1 MKKIT
6 LSVVAIICVT
16 VLILS
21 ACASLDAQASQ
32 TNLAGTSWVLIS
44 YGNVADQSPALP
56 GVPTSVIFAS
66 DGQVSGN
73 LGCNGFSGNFKVKDG
88 KLEFNA
94 LASTLMACPDPQ
106 MVQEGSAF
114 KVLSGTVSFSLEGD
128 LLTIFDSTGKFALQL
143 SRVLN

>member
-6 LSVVAIICVT
+6 LSVLTIICVT
-16 VLILS
+16 ALILS
-21 ACASLDAQASQ
+21 ACAFLDAQASQ
-32 TNLAGTSWVLIS
+32 PNLVGTSWTLIS
-44 YGNVADQSPALP
+44 YGNVADQSPAVS
-56 GVPTSVIFAS
+56 GVPTSLIFAM

-73 LGCNGFSGNFKVKDG
+73 LGCNGFSGNYKVKDG
-88 KLEFNA
+88 KLEFGA

-114 KVLSGTVSFSLEGD
+114 QVLSDTVSFSMARD
-128 LLTIFDSTGKFALQL
+128 LLTIYDSTGNFALKL